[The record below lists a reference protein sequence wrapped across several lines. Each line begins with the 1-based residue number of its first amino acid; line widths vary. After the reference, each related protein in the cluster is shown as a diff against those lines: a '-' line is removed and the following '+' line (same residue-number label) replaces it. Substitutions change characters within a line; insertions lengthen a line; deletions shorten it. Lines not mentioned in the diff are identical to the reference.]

1 MSTAFTDRSFI
12 YAECSGGSYQADG
25 TYSEG
30 SVSTRTVTGT
40 VQPMSFK
47 ECLAFSDG
55 SRNSGYVKIY
65 CNEKLSARE
74 RGESSGG
81 FVKYGGEIY
90 RLTSAQ
96 AYQNGVMSHWKYAAC
111 LVPEKE
117 IPQAI
122 AEAFA

>member
-1 MSTAFTDRSFI
+1 MSTAFPERSFV
-12 YAECSGGSYQADG
+12 YAECSEGAFQPDG
-25 TYSEG
+25 TFAEG
-30 SVSTRTVTGT
+30 PASTRTVSGT

-47 ECLAFSDG
+47 ECMAISDG

-65 CNEKLSARE
+65 CNERLSARE

-81 FVKYGGEIY
+81 FVKYGGEIF
-90 RLTSAQ
+90 RLVSEQ
-96 AYQNGVMSHWKYAAC
+96 VFQNAIMAHFKYVAG

-117 IPQAI
+117 LPASV